1 MSSKRNDIVKSIER
15 DVDLKQQMIQSNVD
29 DIYHVFSVFVE
40 ILKNNGKIV
49 FFGNGGSAADAMHL
63 AAEFIG
69 RFKKDRLALPALA
82 LTSNPA
88 VLTCLANDYGYDHIF
103 ARQIEGLVDV
113 KDVCVGLT
121 TSGRSQ
127 NVILGLERARTKGAS
142 TMVWTGSSSQGLEKC
157 ADHLLII
164 PSDDMALI
172 QQGMMLVGHL
182 ICEMVEN
189 EMFPK

>member
-1 MSSKRNDIVKSIER
+1 MSSKRNDIVKAIER

-164 PSDDMALI
+164 PSDDTALI

-182 ICEMVEN
+182 ICEMVEK

>member
-164 PSDDMALI
+164 PSDDTALI

>member
-1 MSSKRNDIVKSIER
+1 MSSKRNDIVKAIER
-15 DVDLKQQMIQSNVD
+15 DVALKQQMIQSNVD

-164 PSDDMALI
+164 PSDDTALI

-182 ICEMVEN
+182 ICEMVEKG
-189 EMFPK
+189 MFPK

>member
-29 DIYHVFSVFVE
+29 AIYHVFSVFVE

-63 AAEFIG
+63 SAEFIG

-164 PSDDMALI
+164 PSDDTALI

-182 ICEMVEN
+182 ICEMVEK

>member
-1 MSSKRNDIVKSIER
+1 MSPKRNDIVKAIER

-164 PSDDMALI
+164 PTRDTALI

>member
-1 MSSKRNDIVKSIER
+1 MSSKRNDIVKAIER

-164 PSDDMALI
+164 PSDDTALI

>member
-1 MSSKRNDIVKSIER
+1 MSSKRNDIVKAIER

-88 VLTCLANDYGYDHIF
+88 VLTSLANDYGYDHIF

-121 TSGRSQ
+121 TSGRSP

-164 PSDDMALI
+164 PSDDTVLI
-172 QQGMMLVGHL
+172 QQGMMLAGHL
-182 ICEMVEN
+182 ICEMVEK

>member
-164 PSDDMALI
+164 PSDDTALI

-182 ICEMVEN
+182 ICEMVEK